1 MEKKYLGK
9 INKVQFGLVG
19 YQEAMFGLSL
29 DFSFD
34 GCCCIGTTI
43 SGGWNNSIECS
54 VHCKWT
60 EEDRNKQRAEMC
72 QNVNQLL
79 LDAKVQY
86 VDQLAGKPV
95 ELTLEGQSVK
105 DFRILTEVL

>member
-1 MEKKYLGK
+1 
-9 INKVQFGLVG
+9 
-19 YQEAMFGLSL
+19 MFGLSL

-34 GCCCIGTTI
+34 SCCGIGTTI
-43 SGGWNNSIECS
+43 SGGWNNSIKCS
-54 VHCKWT
+54 EYCKWT

-72 QNVNQLL
+72 EKVNQLI
-79 LDAKVQY
+79 LDAKVEY

-95 ELTLEGQSVK
+95 ELTIENNTFK